1 MFSQQAYQ
9 LDNKLGVTSTKSGK
23 NLRREIMK
31 PENNHGI
38 KRVIRATGF
47 SMKGLK
53 AAWVHEAAFRQ
64 ELMLA
69 IVMLPIAVF
78 VDITTLEKLLLI
90 FSLFIVLIVELLNSA
105 IEAVVDRIGDEIHTL
120 SGQAKDIASAA
131 VFMSLALCG
140 ITWAVILGSR
150 YL

>member
-1 MFSQQAYQ
+1 
-9 LDNKLGVTSTKSGK
+9 
-23 NLRREIMK
+23 
-31 PENNHGI
+31 
-38 KRVIRATGF
+38 
-47 SMKGLK
+47 MKGLK

>member
-1 MFSQQAYQ
+1 
-9 LDNKLGVTSTKSGK
+9 
-23 NLRREIMK
+23 MK

-38 KRVIRATGF
+38 KRVFRATGF

-53 AAWVHEAAFRQ
+53 AAWIHEAAFRQ

-69 IVMLPIAVF
+69 VIMLPIAVL

-90 FSLFIVLIVELLNSA
+90 FTLFIVLIVELLNSA

-131 VFMSLALCG
+131 VFMSLTLCG

>member
-1 MFSQQAYQ
+1 
-9 LDNKLGVTSTKSGK
+9 
-23 NLRREIMK
+23 MK

-38 KRVIRATGF
+38 KRVFRATGF

-53 AAWVHEAAFRQ
+53 AAWIHEAAFRQ
-64 ELMLA
+64 ELVLA
-69 IVMLPIAVF
+69 FLMLPIALF
-78 VDITTLEKLLLI
+78 VDISTVERLLLI
-90 FSLFIVLIVELLNSA
+90 LTLFIVLIVELLNSA
-105 IEAVVDRIGDEIHTL
+105 VEAVVDRVGDEIHVL

-140 ITWAVILGSR
+140 ITWAVVLGAR